1 MKILVS
7 GSRGLIGSALVEALV
22 GGGHQ
27 VTRLTRGTPG
37 VGGGE
42 VRWDPYGHRLDP
54 ATMEG
59 FDAVVH
65 LAGENIEGRWTE
77 DKKRRIYDSRVRG
90 TELLCRILSQLSARP
105 RVLVSASAVGY
116 YGSRGDDV
124 LDEGSTP
131 GLGFLPQV
139 CRDWEAATQPAS
151 EAGIRVVMPRIGMV
165 LSRTGGALHRM
176 LPVFRLGLGGPLG
189 SGRQYMSWITLDDLV
204 GAMIFALGNESLSGP
219 VNAVAPR
226 PVTNWE
232 FTTALARAMHRFA
245 LLPMPSFVLRAA
257 LGPMADELLLSSAR
271 VLPRRLLDAGFQFQD
286 AEMDGA
292 LERLVGG
299 GETKK

>member
-7 GSRGLIGSALVEALV
+7 GSRGMIGSALVEALV
-22 GGGHQ
+22 RDSHQ
-27 VTRLTRGTPG
+27 VTRLVRGTPG
-37 VGGGE
+37 IGAGE

-65 LAGENIEGRWTE
+65 LAGESIEGRWTE

-90 TELLCRILSQLSARP
+90 TELLCRILSQLPARP

-139 CRDWEAATQPAS
+139 CRDWETATQPAS
-151 EAGIRVVMPRIGMV
+151 NAGIRVVMPRIGMV
-165 LSRTGGALHRM
+165 LSTSGGALPRV

-189 SGRQYMSWITLDDLV
+189 TGRQYMSWITLDDLTRAIV
-204 GAMIFALGNESLSGP
+204 YALGNESLSGP
-219 VNAVAPR
+219 VNAVAPQ

-245 LLPMPSFVLRAA
+245 LLPVPSFILRAA
-257 LGPMADELLLSSAR
+257 LGLLADELLLSSTRA
-271 VLPRRLLDAGFQFQD
+271 LPRRLVDAGFSFQD
-286 AEMDGA
+286 AEIDAA
-292 LERLVGG
+292 LQRLVGG
-299 GETKK
+299 GETKT